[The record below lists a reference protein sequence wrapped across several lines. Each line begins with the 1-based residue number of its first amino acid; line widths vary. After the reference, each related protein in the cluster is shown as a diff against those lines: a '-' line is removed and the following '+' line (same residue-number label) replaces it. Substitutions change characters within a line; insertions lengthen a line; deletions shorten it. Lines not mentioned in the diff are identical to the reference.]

1 MSYKEVKE
9 KYEKILAKFG
19 ISGQIESVTG
29 AEFPAQEI
37 KERDDN
43 VTIYLNIDYVEEKEY
58 EDYVAYNVRKVLLP
72 KLVLETNRLLIRRV
86 KKEDAEAIFT
96 DASDA
101 YSCAMDSG
109 EEPYTEMNEAFWS
122 FVDEL
127 IQRETQYS
135 IVLKE
140 TMEVIGCIRLMDDDS
155 RQVEAMEVGYGIYPG
170 YRRKGYA
177 YEAVSALLSL
187 VQEELRLDLVLAGAI
202 KANEPSIALLQ
213 KLGFEREGFMRKGF
227 WSAKHGPVDIERFYR
242 DRI

>member
-9 KYEKILAKFG
+9 KYKKILEKFG

-29 AEFPAQEI
+29 AEFPVQEI
-37 KERDDN
+37 KERDDGI
-43 VTIYLNIDYVEEKEY
+43 TIYLNMDYIEEKEF
-58 EDYVAYNVRKVLLP
+58 EDFVAYNVRKVLLP
-72 KLVLETNRLLIRRV
+72 KLVLETERLIIRRV
-86 KKEDAEAIFT
+86 RKEDADVIFL

-109 EEPYTEMNEAFWS
+109 EEPYTDMNEAFFD

-127 IQRETQYS
+127 MQRETQYS

-140 TMEVIGCIRLMDDDS
+140 TKEVVGCVRLMDDES
-155 RQVEAMEVGYGIYPG
+155 RQVEAMEVGYRIYPG

-187 VQEELRLDLVLAGAI
+187 VQEELHLDLILAGVI
-202 KANEPSIALLQ
+202 KENEPSIALLQ

-227 WSAKHGPVDIERFYR
+227 WSAKQGPMDIERFYR